1 MEQKSGWPIALKY
14 ALMLAFA
21 TIAINLIFYI
31 INPKSVEGT
40 WSFIGIVQLLLA
52 IVVSVYIF
60 VVAAKVRRDQDLEG
74 VMSYGRSLGFMMQM
88 AMPAA
93 LIISFYTF
101 IFFAYINPELLQK
114 IMETQAEQMANSGKS
129 DEEIEQALQFA
140 KMFNSPAA
148 VTIFGAIGTMFQLF
162 IYALIASIFTKKEP
176 VTFE

>member
-74 VMSYGRSLGFMMQM
+74 VMS
-88 AMPAA
+88 
-93 LIISFYTF
+93 
-101 IFFAYINPELLQK
+101 
-114 IMETQAEQMANSGKS
+114 
-129 DEEIEQALQFA
+129 
-140 KMFNSPAA
+140 
-148 VTIFGAIGTMFQLF
+148 
-162 IYALIASIFTKKEP
+162 
-176 VTFE
+176 